1 MKIKK
6 QQIVVGT
13 PLPLPPLP
21 EPSSNELLRV
31 RLRRIMDD
39 GTQTLGIMDILDMD
53 EQTILYSLATVE
65 LPYKGNQP
73 RISCIPADNYRVV
86 SYATGKWGNCF
97 WLIGNEGG
105 DYINNQISGDQ
116 NTRGSILIHMAPKAN
131 SNLQGCIGP
140 GLKFNAQT
148 NQRGKQKGTGMFYLS
163 PSKEQSKQAMNRLVS
178 TLWKI
183 GSFKMEILGT
193 KSSSNEKAISLINNN
208 VQNYFNKQVI
218 RLAQEANLL
227 PNPYVAPK

>member
-1 MKIKK
+1 MKIK
-6 QQIVVGT
+6 QRQIIVGQS
-13 PLPLPPLP
+13 LPKPPPLLTP
-21 EPSSNELLRV
+21 SNELLRI

-39 GTQTLGIMDILDMD
+39 GTQTLGIMDVLGTD
-53 EQTILYSLATVE
+53 EQTVLYSLATVE
-65 LPYKGNQP
+65 LPYRGNQP
-73 RISCIPADNYRVV
+73 KISCIPADNYRVA
-86 SYATGKWGNCF
+86 SYVTGRWGNRF
-97 WLIGNEGG
+97 RLIGNEMG
-105 DYINNQISGDQ
+105 DYIKNRISGDGF
-116 NTRGSILIHMAPKAN
+116 TRGSILIHAGSKVTN
-131 SNLQGCIGP
+131 DLQGCIGP

-148 NQRGKQKGTGMFYLS
+148 NQKGKQKGTGMNYLS